1 MSERI
6 ALVTHLSEYAGL
18 PGAAALAADGCRV
31 FCHDPSFADA
41 AARHAFAAGNPGL
54 EPLTATAPED
64 LVAEVTGIAG
74 RLDVVVSNDTHPA
87 TRARIE
93 QADAQAYRETIEA
106 LMVWPFRLAGAAAAV
121 MKGQG
126 GGRLVFIT
134 SASPLHPYPGFSMY
148 ASARAGASSLSQALA
163 RELAPH
169 GIQVNAIAPNFL
181 YSETYYP
188 RAQWMDDPRYVQR
201 LKDMVPMGRLG
212 RPDEIGALI
221 SFLASGKAEFVTG
234 QVIAFTGGW
243 P

>member
-1 MSERI
+1 MSESI
-6 ALVTHLSEYAGL
+6 ALITNVSEYAGL
-18 PGAAALAADGCRV
+18 PGAAALAGDGFRV
-31 FCHDPSFADA
+31 FCHDPSFADPAARQAFASANPALAPLA
-41 AARHAFAAGNPGL
+41 AA
-54 EPLTATAPED
+54 TPED

-87 TRARIE
+87 SRARIE
-93 QADAQAYRETIEA
+93 QADAQAYRDTIEA

-126 GGRLVFIT
+126 AGRLVFIT

-188 RAQWMDDPRYVQR
+188 RAQWMDDPKYVQR

>member
-1 MSERI
+1 MSDRI
-6 ALVTHLSEYAGL
+6 ALITHVSEYAGQ
-18 PGAAALAADGCRV
+18 PGATALAADGFRV
-31 FCHDPSFADA
+31 FCHDPSFAEL
-41 AARHAFAAGNPGL
+41 AARQAFAAGNPGL
-54 EPLTATAPED
+54 EPLAGATPED

-87 TRARIE
+87 SRARIE
-93 QADAQAYRETIEA
+93 QADAQAYRDTIEA

-188 RAQWMDDPRYVQR
+188 RAQWMDDPKYVQR

>member
-1 MSERI
+1 MADLT
-6 ALVTHLSEYAGL
+6 ALVTNVTDYAGF
-18 PGAAALAADGCRV
+18 PGATALASDGFRV
-31 FCHDPSFADA
+31 FCHDPSFGDADA
-41 AARHAFAAGNPGL
+41 REAFATAHSGLAPLAGQ
-54 EPLTATAPED
+54 TPEA
-64 LVAEVTGIAG
+64 LVAEIVAAAG
-74 RLDVVVSNDTHPA
+74 RLDVIVSNDSHPA

-93 QADAQAYRETIEA
+93 QAEAQAYRDTLEA
-106 LMVWPFRLAGAAAAV
+106 LMVWPFRLAGAATPV

-126 GGRLVFIT
+126 GGRIVFIT

-148 ASARAGASSLSQALA
+148 ASARAGASALSQALA

-188 RAQWMDDPRYVQR
+188 RAQWMEDPKYLQR
-201 LKDMVPMGRLG
+201 LKDMVPMQRLG

-221 SFLASGKAEFVTG
+221 AFLASGKAEFVTG

>member
-1 MSERI
+1 MADRA
-6 ALVTHLSEYAGL
+6 ALVTNVTDYAGL
-18 PGAAALAADGCRV
+18 PGATALSSDGFRV
-31 FCHDPSFADA
+31 FCHDPSFGDP
-41 AARHAFAAGNPGL
+41 AARDAFTAGHAGL
-54 EPLTATAPED
+54 EPLAGQTPEA
-64 LVAEVTGIAG
+64 LVADVVASAG
-74 RLDVVVSNDTHPA
+74 RLDVIVSNDSHPA

-93 QADAQAYRETIEA
+93 QAEAQAYRDTLEA
-106 LMVWPFRLAGAAAAV
+106 LMVWPFRLAGAATPV

-126 GGRLVFIT
+126 GGRIVFIT

-148 ASARAGASSLSQALA
+148 ASARAGASALSQALA

-188 RAQWMDDPRYVQR
+188 RAQWMEDPKYVQR
-201 LKDMVPMGRLG
+201 LKDMVPMQRLG
-212 RPDEIGALI
+212 RPEEIGALI
-221 SFLASGKAEFVTG
+221 GFLASGKAEFVTG